1 MSELLVEVA
10 EVVLVSEVV
19 GSFIG
24 SECKLELMDKSGVVS
39 GGGEVFRGLDSEVLA
54 WSGAGGGVTEEEMMG
69 WVSVGAMEGISLE
82 VIVCVTGVESW
93 DIGVDEDLGSV
104 VMQEGVTGEQ

>member
-39 GGGEVFRGLDSEVLA
+39 GGGEVFSGLDSEVLA

-104 VMQEGVTGEQ
+104 VMQE